1 MLEVMRRDDF
11 PPPSSRS
18 ARRVG
23 YRFATIASLV
33 RQERM
38 SVREAEGLADEW
50 MMFVRAQQR
59 SGVDPAETAAMLG
72 ELARRRQSSRPR
84 SSRDPARRQYLAC
97 CTADGKEYTIV
108 ASSIED
114 ARTVARYTFPGT
126 RQKVTPLL
134 MRRSVVHPWMRSHP
148 NWSSRDPARRGRKPP
163 FPLDAAVSEGFEL
176 GYAIGYGRR
185 TRGAPSSEIT
195 RDLRRLLER
204 TEQFYGQEA
213 RAQVQARASYAV
225 NEALSGRDVSRPPSS
240 RDPARRKR
248 ARPSETVLERA
259 RRGFHRMTEEE
270 VRDMA
275 EAMSRPIKRP
285 APSRSRKVGR
295 DPDPGRQ
302 ILNRPGAGQKRI
314 SERGFPYRVC
324 RYGLQRH
331 ALLFPLARYTM
342 AEAKHWA
349 REHGAPIYQV
359 EQKANFIHIRL
370 NKKELFVPDSFR
382 NIELLPFKRDGVR
395 VLVACPRLAPVRGAR
410 ARGPGT
416 RRAPARRRAA

>member
-59 SGVDPAETAAMLG
+59 SGVDPAETASMLG

-84 SSRDPARRQYLAC
+84 
-97 CTADGKEYTIV
+97 
-108 ASSIED
+108 
-114 ARTVARYTFPGT
+114 
-126 RQKVTPLL
+126 
-134 MRRSVVHPWMRSHP
+134 
-148 NWSSRDPARRGRKPP
+148 
-163 FPLDAAVSEGFEL
+163 
-176 GYAIGYGRR
+176 
-185 TRGAPSSEIT
+185 
-195 RDLRRLLER
+195 
-204 TEQFYGQEA
+204 
-213 RAQVQARASYAV
+213 
-225 NEALSGRDVSRPPSS
+225 SS

-302 ILNRPGAGQKRI
+302 ILNRPGAGQNRI

-342 AEAKHWA
+342 AEAKRWA

-370 NKKELFVPDSFR
+370 NKKELFVPNSFR